1 LEYSNPSNFFPSSQN
16 TRVKEKSWKFQE
28 QAIDFQIPS
37 LVMEENNEDISSSK
51 NREIEDPEQF
61 TFRDEKTRETINMRL
76 QGIFNHATPQE
87 QMEEVNEYF
96 NHGRG
101 IDLADELDQIEIEED
116 LPDEIARYNA
126 EIPGT

>member
-1 LEYSNPSNFFPSSQN
+1 
-16 TRVKEKSWKFQE
+16 
-28 QAIDFQIPS
+28 
-37 LVMEENNEDISSSK
+37 
-51 NREIEDPEQF
+51 
-61 TFRDEKTRETINMRL
+61 MRL